1 MHINILKK
9 SLKIIPGAWFLV
21 NLKNGNLLDCSREF
35 ADFMGTTRQI
45 LLKKQIQDLSFS
57 GNEQGWGIKKLSLEL
72 LKNSARYEDVGLY
85 SLDKVPAIVDIH
97 VSHPKKYRSKLAIC
111 LVTDKSHQRQLQGE
125 LISKHQELRK
135 AFSELADRT
144 KELET
149 AKRQLELMN
158 KDIGYLSAELRT
170 TASLATIGEIAAE
183 LTHQLNN
190 PLAAARGASRKLNRI
205 ANSENLNQM
214 QPMLTLLSNALER
227 MRLTIDEVRQVYKNS
242 RMPETSAGAINLKE
256 IIDNTLALLQQ
267 KLEGHKIIL
276 EIPQNLKM
284 LKGHRS
290 LFQHVIVNLLDNA
303 IESFNK
309 SGILH
314 IAAVETDRKIEISI
328 EDNGPGIP
336 PSMHEKIFDAFFT
349 TKEKGSGLGL
359 AAVKRYVEQ
368 DGATINVDYSRYG
381 GAKFTISYNIDDI
394 EPREG

>member
-1 MHINILKK
+1 
-9 SLKIIPGAWFLV
+9 
-21 NLKNGNLLDCSREF
+21 
-35 ADFMGTTRQI
+35 
-45 LLKKQIQDLSFS
+45 
-57 GNEQGWGIKKLSLEL
+57 
-72 LKNSARYEDVGLY
+72 
-85 SLDKVPAIVDIH
+85 
-97 VSHPKKYRSKLAIC
+97 
-111 LVTDKSHQRQLQGE
+111 
-125 LISKHQELRK
+125 
-135 AFSELADRT
+135 
-144 KELET
+144 
-149 AKRQLELMN
+149 
-158 KDIGYLSAELRT
+158 
-170 TASLATIGEIAAE
+170 
-183 LTHQLNN
+183 
-190 PLAAARGASRKLNRI
+190 
-205 ANSENLNQM
+205 M